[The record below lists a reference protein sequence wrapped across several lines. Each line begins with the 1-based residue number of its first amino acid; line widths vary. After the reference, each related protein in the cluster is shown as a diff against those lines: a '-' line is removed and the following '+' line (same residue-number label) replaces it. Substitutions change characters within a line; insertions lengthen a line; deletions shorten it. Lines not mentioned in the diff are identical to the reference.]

1 LTPDGRR
8 ATIIE
13 FDSGHVLHAWP
24 EPHRAWAQEG
34 SQAGRPPA
42 ARTPDPRRYHV
53 RMAGSDL
60 IPTPPAELRERL
72 AGTRG
77 LLIDLDGVLMLRGE
91 AIPGAVD
98 AMDRL
103 EQSRLPCR
111 ILTNTSLVSR
121 RTLSLQA
128 AILGFRI
135 EPDHIVSAL
144 SATAAHTRRAFAG
157 RPIYVL
163 AAPDARR
170 EFAGQWL
177 VSHAEADTPGMA
189 VDAVVVG
196 DSPEELTY
204 ANVNRAF
211 RFIRDGA
218 AFIAVHRNPW
228 WSTVG
233 GPTIDAGLFV
243 VGLEYSSGTIAT
255 VIGKPSSG
263 IFAEAASQIA
273 AGSAA
278 AGSAAAGSP
287 AADAT
292 AGLVMVG
299 DDLVMD
305 VAGGLAAGLR
315 TVLVLTGRS
324 SPEDVARAAR
334 GEPPA
339 SGAPI
344 VPIAIAPSIAGVVD
358 ALAR

>member
-1 LTPDGRR
+1 MT
-8 ATIIE
+8 
-13 FDSGHVLHAWP
+13 
-24 EPHRAWAQEG
+24 
-34 SQAGRPPA
+34 
-42 ARTPDPRRYHV
+42 
-53 RMAGSDL
+53 GSDL
-60 IPTPPAELRERL
+60 IPTSPARLRERL

-77 LLIDLDGVLMLRGE
+77 LLLDLDGVLILRGE

-103 EQSRLPCR
+103 ERSRLPYR

-177 VSHAEADTPGMA
+177 VSHAEADSPGMA

-228 WSTVG
+228 WTTVG
-233 GPTIDAGLFV
+233 GPTIDAGLYV
-243 VGLEYSSGTIAT
+243 VGLEYSSGVTAT
-255 VIGKPSSG
+255 VVGKPSSG

-273 AGSAA
+273 AGSP
-278 AGSAAAGSP
+278 G
-287 AADAT
+287 ADAA

-305 VAGGLAAGLR
+305 VAGGIAAGLR

>member
-1 LTPDGRR
+1 
-8 ATIIE
+8 
-13 FDSGHVLHAWP
+13 
-24 EPHRAWAQEG
+24 
-34 SQAGRPPA
+34 
-42 ARTPDPRRYHV
+42 
-53 RMAGSDL
+53 MAGSDL

-103 EQSRLPCR
+103 EQSRLPYR

-177 VSHAEADTPGMA
+177 VSHAEADSPGMA

-255 VIGKPSSG
+255 VLGKPSSG
-263 IFAEAASQIA
+263 IFAEAASQVA
-273 AGSAA
+273 AGLPAA
-278 AGSAAAGSP
+278 DAAAGSP
-287 AADAT
+287 AAGVAAGPAAGSPASDPT

-305 VAGGLAAGLR
+305 VAGGIAAGLR

-358 ALAR
+358 ALAG

>member
-1 LTPDGRR
+1 
-8 ATIIE
+8 
-13 FDSGHVLHAWP
+13 
-24 EPHRAWAQEG
+24 
-34 SQAGRPPA
+34 
-42 ARTPDPRRYHV
+42 
-53 RMAGSDL
+53 MAGSDL

-103 EQSRLPCR
+103 EQSRLPYR

-177 VSHAEADTPGMA
+177 VSHAEADSPGMA

-255 VIGKPSSG
+255 VLGKPSSG

-273 AGSAA
+273 AGSPATD
-278 AGSAAAGSP
+278 STAGSP
-287 AADAT
+287 ATDPT

-305 VAGGLAAGLR
+305 VAGGIAAGLR

-324 SPEDVARAAR
+324 SREDVARAAR

-358 ALAR
+358 ALAG

>member
-1 LTPDGRR
+1 MT
-8 ATIIE
+8 
-13 FDSGHVLHAWP
+13 
-24 EPHRAWAQEG
+24 
-34 SQAGRPPA
+34 
-42 ARTPDPRRYHV
+42 
-53 RMAGSDL
+53 GSDL
-60 IPTPPAELRERL
+60 IPTSPARLRERL

-77 LLIDLDGVLMLRGE
+77 LLLDLDGVLILRGE

-103 EQSRLPCR
+103 ERSRLPYR

-177 VSHAEADTPGMA
+177 VSHAEADSPGMA

-228 WSTVG
+228 WTTVG
-233 GPTIDAGLFV
+233 GPTIDAGLYV
-243 VGLEYSSGTIAT
+243 VGLEYSSGVTAT
-255 VIGKPSSG
+255 VVGKPSSG

-273 AGSAA
+273 AGSPRAD
-278 AGSAAAGSP
+278 AAAGSP
-287 AADAT
+287 GADAAT
-292 AGLVMVG
+292 GLVMVG

-305 VAGGLAAGLR
+305 VAGGIAAGLR

>member
-1 LTPDGRR
+1 MT
-8 ATIIE
+8 
-13 FDSGHVLHAWP
+13 
-24 EPHRAWAQEG
+24 
-34 SQAGRPPA
+34 
-42 ARTPDPRRYHV
+42 
-53 RMAGSDL
+53 GSDL
-60 IPTPPAELRERL
+60 IPTSPARLRERL

-77 LLIDLDGVLMLRGE
+77 LLLDLDGVLILRGE

-103 EQSRLPCR
+103 ERSRLPYR

-177 VSHAEADTPGMA
+177 VSHAEADSPGMA

-228 WSTVG
+228 WTTVG
-233 GPTIDAGLFV
+233 GPTIDAGLYV
-243 VGLEYSSGTIAT
+243 VGLEYSSGATAT
-255 VIGKPSSG
+255 VVGKPSSG

-273 AGSAA
+273 AGSPAAHAATGSPVTDAA
-278 AGSAAAGSP
+278 AESPVTDAA
-287 AADAT
+287 T
-292 AGLVMVG
+292 GLVMVG
-299 DDLVMD
+299 DDLVVD
-305 VAGGLAAGLR
+305 VAGGIAAGLR

-324 SPEDVARAAR
+324 SPEDAARAAR

-344 VPIAIAPSIAGVVD
+344 VPIAIAPSISAVVD
-358 ALAR
+358 ALGR